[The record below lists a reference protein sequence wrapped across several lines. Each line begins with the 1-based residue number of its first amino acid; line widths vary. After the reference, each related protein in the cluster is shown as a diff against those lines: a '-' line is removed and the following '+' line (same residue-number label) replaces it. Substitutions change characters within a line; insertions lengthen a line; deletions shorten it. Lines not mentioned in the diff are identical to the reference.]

1 MKTLFVATV
10 GMGTG
15 LEVDIVP
22 PLINSIREA
31 NPDYLLLFVTEDSKK
46 NGEEIVR
53 QLDRIEGNFR
63 VHQLRAEK
71 DDIEEIFKEM
81 IDVLRD
87 TMKQHH
93 ISPEDVTA
101 DFTTGLKTMSA
112 ALALSAVQLG
122 FSMLKYISVK
132 RDEQRKVIP
141 GTERFKTLIPKGIRD
156 SISLQTAFNLMEH
169 YRFDSALNIL
179 GQLSL
184 LSTSEKRIQKSLT
197 SLANAYLRWDLFNHR
212 CFASNYRQADF
223 NADQKLIRFKV
234 SDETIDLV
242 DQMGNSKEITDL
254 MIVDLINNAERRI
267 KEGRYDD
274 AVARLYR
281 ACEMIAQWR
290 LKEAYGINTSRVDL
304 NNVKVPEKSRDWLN
318 YCRSRDGNIEIG
330 LQKSYRLLSDMAD
343 GLGAKYDSLKG
354 LLKERN
360 ESILAH
366 GIKPVEEKT
375 ARGMFERISHLAERI
390 IDNYERKRELLKFP
404 F

>member
-22 PLINSIREA
+22 PLINSIRES
-31 NPDYLLLFVTEDSKK
+31 NPDCLLLFVTEDSKK

-53 QLDRIEGNFR
+53 QLCRSEGNSR
-63 VHQLRAEK
+63 VHQLRAER

-81 IDVLRD
+81 LDVLRGI
-87 TMKQHH
+87 MKQHH

-122 FSMLKYISVK
+122 FSRLKYIAVK

-141 GTERFKTLIPKGIRD
+141 GTERFKTLIPRGIWD
-156 SISLQTAFNLMEH
+156 SISLQTAISLMEH
-169 YRFDSALNIL
+169 YRFVSALNIL
-179 GQLSL
+179 EQLPL
-184 LSTSEKRIQKSLT
+184 LSTSEERIRQLLT
-197 SLANAYLRWDLFNHR
+197 RLANAYLRWDLFNHR
-212 CFASNYRQADF
+212 SFASNYRLAEPDL
-223 NADQKLIRFKV
+223 NADQILVRFKV
-234 SDETIDLV
+234 SKETIDLV
-242 DQMGNSKEITDL
+242 DQIGNSKEITDL
-254 MIVDLINNAERRI
+254 MIVDLINNAKRRI

-290 LKEAYGINTSRVDL
+290 LKEAYGINTSDVDL
-304 NNVKVPEKSRDWLN
+304 DRVPEKSRDWLN
-318 YCRSRDGNIEIG
+318 HCRSRENKIVIG
-330 LQKSYRLLSDMAD
+330 LQKSYRLMMEMGDE
-343 GLGAKYDSLKG
+343 LGAEYDPLVG

-366 GIKPVEEKT
+366 GIKPVEGKT
-375 ARGMFERISHLAERI
+375 AHGMFERISHLAERSI
-390 IDNYERKRELLKFP
+390 ADYERKRELLKFP